1 MHILAG
7 FVIIVCLLSGFHPV
21 NPLRDSEI
29 YMDVGGVGAPVVI
42 RQQVTPL
49 NEFQFKHITKQSY
62 DYSCGSAALATLLNS
77 YLGENFTERQVIQ
90 GLMDLGSKEKIAERR
105 AFSLLDMK
113 KFVSTLGYNAN
124 GYKAELNDL
133 ETLGKP
139 CILPIEFLGYRHFTV
154 FRGIHGNHIFLADP
168 YRGNTSYTISAFKD
182 MWYENVIFMVDRAEN
197 DMKWPNQMKL
207 SNDDLRYI
215 NEKTTLDILT
225 NYGPTIP
232 DLDETIL
239 PDEYQKYNRD

>member
-1 MHILAG
+1 MHILAA
-7 FVIIVCLLSGFHPV
+7 FVIVVCLFAGFHPV
-21 NPLRDSEI
+21 NPLQDNEM
-29 YMDVGGVGAPVVI
+29 YVDVGVGAPVII

-77 YLGENFTERQVIQ
+77 YLGENFSERQVIQ
-90 GLMDLGSKEKIAERR
+90 GLMDLGSKAKIAERR

-113 KFVSTLGYNAN
+113 KFVSTLGYAAN
-124 GYKAELNDL
+124 GYKAELSDL
-133 ETLGKP
+133 STLGKP

-168 YRGNTSYTISAFKD
+168 YRGNTSYTLSAFKD
-182 MWYENVIFMVDRAEN
+182 MWFENVIFVVDRTNAN
-197 DMKWPNQMKL
+197 VPNKMRL

-215 NEKTTLDILT
+215 NENTVLDILT
-225 NYGPTIP
+225 DYGPNIP
-232 DLDETIL
+232 DLDELIL
-239 PDEYQKYNRD
+239 PDEYHKYIRD

>member
-1 MHILAG
+1 MHIIAA
-7 FVIIVCLLSGFHPV
+7 FVIVVCLFAGFHPV
-21 NPLRDSEI
+21 NPLRDNEI
-29 YMDVGGVGAPVVI
+29 YVDVGAGTPVLI
-42 RQQVTPL
+42 RQQVKPL
-49 NEFQFKHITKQSY
+49 NEFQFKNITKQSF

-90 GLMDLGSKEKIAERR
+90 GLMDLGSKEKISERR

-133 ETLGKP
+133 KTLGKP
-139 CILPIEFLGYRHFTV
+139 CILPIEFLGYRHFTI
-154 FRGIHGNHIFLADP
+154 FRGIHGNHVFLADP
-168 YRGNTSYTISAFKD
+168 FRGNTSYTLSAFKD
-182 MWYENVIFMVDRAEN
+182 MWFENIIFVVDRTEN
-197 DMKWPNQMKL
+197 GMKWPNRMKL

-215 NEKTTLDILT
+215 NESSTLDILT

-232 DLDETIL
+232 DLDEMIL